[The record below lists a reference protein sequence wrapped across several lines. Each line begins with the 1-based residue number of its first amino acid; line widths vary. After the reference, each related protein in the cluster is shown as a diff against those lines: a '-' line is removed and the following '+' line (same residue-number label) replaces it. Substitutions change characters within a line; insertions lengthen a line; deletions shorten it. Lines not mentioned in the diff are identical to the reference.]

1 VVVRRLSE
9 SRAVEQALV
18 KFYSKQFGISEDDAK
33 SILQPV
39 LERKDVLKEI
49 TSRLPEIQSMAE
61 AISKLPPE
69 LRQPMVD
76 LFTRSILTR
85 EDEED
90 MAEITRTAKS
100 LSKAMVIAKMM
111 STIISQAL
119 KEEQTNKQPE
129 VESLKAELIKT
140 ELEKMR
146 TEFKSEIE
154 KLKEEI
160 KSVKGEKRKNILVK
174 LAKSLSKLAEALE
187 VHERRFEEIERR
199 LEAIQQT
206 PVVQQ
211 PPSQQQPQSQPV
223 PQPQAESKE
232 AESKEDLKKKVRELI
247 RDSTEFLQEFGFE
260 VRKPGEASFRKEKS
274 TIDKLIDKI
283 ADAISDKDV
292 IKVVAEAI
300 KETLRELRQAQGQ
313 GQPATVHSIPRLE
326 SYMSEIAGVE
336 ETPKGSGA
344 TVGSAGGEVVGGEEG
359 PEGPRVAEG
368 SAGDGSQ

>member
-1 VVVRRLSE
+1 MSE
-9 SRAVEQALV
+9 SQAVEQALV

-33 SILQPV
+33 AMLQPV

-69 LRQPMVD
+69 LRRPMVD
-76 LFTRSILTR
+76 LVTRSILTR

-100 LSKAMVIAKMM
+100 LSKAMVVAKMV

-140 ELEKMR
+140 ELDRIR

-160 KSVKGEKRKNILVK
+160 KSVKSKKRKNVLVK

-187 VHERRFEEIERR
+187 VHERRFEEIEKR
-199 LEAIQQT
+199 LEAIQQA

-211 PPSQQQPQSQPV
+211 PPPQPA
-223 PQPQAESKE
+223 QPQAEPKE
-232 AESKEDLKKKVRELI
+232 AEPKEDLKKKVRELI
-247 RDSTEFLQEFGFE
+247 RESTEFLEEFGFE
-260 VRKPGEASFRKEKS
+260 VRKPGEMVSRKEKS
-274 TIDKLIDKI
+274 TVDKLIDRL

-292 IKVVAEAI
+292 IRTVAEMI

-313 GQPATVHSIPRLE
+313 PATTTSIPRLE
-326 SYMSEIAGVE
+326 SYMSEVAGGE
-336 ETPKGSGA
+336 EAPRSSWA
-344 TVGSAGGEVVGGEEG
+344 TVGLAGGGAVGGEEG
-359 PEGPRVAEG
+359 PEGPGVAEG
-368 SAGDGSQ
+368 SAGGGSQ

>member
-1 VVVRRLSE
+1 VVRRLSE
-9 SRAVEQALV
+9 SQALEQALV
-18 KFYSKQFGISEDDAK
+18 KFYSKQFRISEDDART
-33 SILQPV
+33 ILQPI
-39 LERKDVLKEI
+39 LERKDVLKQI

-76 LFTRSILTR
+76 LVTRSILTR

-100 LSKAMVIAKMM
+100 LSKAMVVAKMV
-111 STIISQAL
+111 STIIAQAL

-129 VESLKAELIKT
+129 AESLKVELIKT
-140 ELEKMR
+140 ELDKMR
-146 TEFKSEIE
+146 TEFKSEID

-160 KSVKGEKRKNILVK
+160 KSIKGEKRKNILVK

-187 VHERRFEEIERR
+187 VHERRFEEIEKR
-199 LEAIQQT
+199 LEAIQQA

-211 PPSQQQPQSQPV
+211 PQLQPAQPAQPQP
-223 PQPQAESKE
+223 ESKE
-232 AESKEDLKKKVRELI
+232 AESKEDLKKKVKELI
-247 RDSTEFLQEFGFE
+247 RESTEFLEEFGFE
-260 VRKPGEASFRKEKS
+260 VRKPGEASSRKEKS
-274 TIDKLIDKI
+274 TVDKLIDKI

-292 IKVVAEAI
+292 IRIVAETI

-313 GQPATVHSIPRLE
+313 GQPATTPSIPRLE
-326 SYMSEIAGVE
+326 SYISEVAEE
-336 ETPKGSGA
+336 ETPKGSGV
-344 TVGSAGGEVVGGEEG
+344 TVGSAGGGIVGGEEG